1 VTTET
6 LTDAELV
13 ERLAHLPVERDTA
26 EHYRGYLRREL
37 VCNRCADCGH
47 WHHPMRPMCP
57 ACWSWNV
64 VPAPV
69 SGRGTVHL
77 FIALHQGPPADG
89 VDYAQGPH
97 PVVTVELEE
106 QEGLRFTATLV
117 DCALDEIHIGMPV
130 ELTWIE
136 RNGQPYPAFRP
147 AGAPSSA
154 AKAGA

>member
-1 VTTET
+1 MTET
-6 LTDAELV
+6 QAPSDEALA

-37 VCNRCADCGH
+37 VMNRCGDCGR

-64 VPAPV
+64 VPTAV

-77 FIALHQGPPADG
+77 FILLHQGPPAES
-89 VDYAQGPH
+89 VDYSKGPH
-97 PVVTVELEE
+97 PVVTVQLEE
-106 QEGLRFTATLV
+106 QDGLRFTGPIV
-117 DCALDEIHIGMPV
+117 GCVRDEIRIGMPV

-136 RNGQPYPAFRP
+136 RQGSPYPAFRP
-147 AGAPSSA
+147 ASIGAA
-154 AKAGA
+154 A